1 MQNIKLQPTTKNTII
16 DQLLFSSIMRE
27 YLKLHQSNVPL
38 NRYRQLRMAKNK
50 VDPIYENNCKI
61 KNLSKY
67 IESIE
72 KCLRANTT
80 WIKFILIKYFMDR
93 LISKENKKTVE
104 R

>member
-67 IESIE
+67 IES
-72 KCLRANTT
+72 LRANTT